1 VMVDA
6 GAGIPLTIST
16 QLLGGKPVTTNDA
29 ILVRIS
35 SQVAKVVEQEPGAL
49 GLTQEKNVPG
59 HDIIEL
65 ATEQTVEQEL
75 AYVTLEQP
83 SPIVK
88 SVIDATRTLLSAEQ

>member
-1 VMVDA
+1 VDA
-6 GAGIPLTIST
+6 GAGIPLTVST

-49 GLTQEKNVPG
+49 GLTQEKNVSG
-59 HDIIEL
+59 HNIVEL
-65 ATEQTVEQEL
+65 ATEQTVEQGL

-88 SVIDATRTLLSAEQ
+88 SVIDATRKILSAEQ